1 VEMNVQNI
9 LLVAMAGKLL
19 MVLMVLLQV
28 APLMAWAERRICSW
42 MQNRTG
48 PNRVGPFGLL
58 QSIADAV
65 KFIFKEDLVPGHVR
79 KWYYLLAPGI
89 CVVPAFMT
97 FAVVPFG
104 PIIDVHGTIISLQL
118 STMNVGFVYITSISS
133 LAVYGVIVA
142 SWASNNKYSM
152 LGGLRSTAQ
161 MISYELAMGMSL
173 VAIIMNYNTV
183 ELQQMAISQGGPL
196 IAFGHVIP
204 FLPNWGIFHQPLAA
218 LIFIVAAFAETNRLP
233 FDLPE
238 GEAEIVAGY
247 HLEYGGMKWSLFFMA
262 EYAHMITASGLV
274 ATFFLGG
281 WQAPGLHAI
290 LSHLHLTDQMLYWG
304 MVIGQ
309 VLTFWLK
316 VILFMLFFIVVRF
329 TLPRFRYDQLMWL
342 GWKVLVPLA
351 LVNIIVTAVS
361 IAVMYGH

>member
-1 VEMNVQNI
+1 MEMTAFNI
-9 LLVAMAGKLL
+9 QMIAMAGKLAL
-19 MVLMVLLQV
+19 VLGALLNA

-58 QSIADAV
+58 QSVADAV
-65 KFIFKEDLVPGHVR
+65 KFVFKEDLVPAHVR
-79 KWYYLLAPGI
+79 KWYYLIAPGL
-89 CVVPAFMT
+89 CVVPAFIT

-104 PIIDVHGTIISLQL
+104 PVIDVQGTTVALQL
-118 STMNVGFVYITSISS
+118 ASMNVGFIFAISVSS
-133 LAVYGVIVA
+133 LAVYGIIVA

-161 MISYELAMGMSL
+161 MISYELAMGLSL
-173 VAIIMNYNTV
+173 VSVILTFDSVDLMHIAQT
-183 ELQQMAISQGGPL
+183 QGGSL
-196 IAFGHVIP
+196 QLFGLNIP
-204 FLPNWGIFHQPLAA
+204 FLPNWGIFLQPLAG

-238 GEAEIVAGY
+238 GESEIVAGY

-262 EYAHMITASGLV
+262 EYAHMLTASGLIV
-274 ATFFLGG
+274 TFFLGG
-281 WQAPGLHAI
+281 WQAPGAEWLI
-290 LSHLHLTDQMLYWG
+290 SQFGLSEQMAYWG
-304 MVIGQ
+304 LVVAQ

-316 VILFMLFFIVVRF
+316 VILFMLFFIVIRF

-342 GWKVLVPLA
+342 GWKVLVPFSLANIVITA
-351 LVNIIVTAVS
+351 LV
-361 IAVMYGH
+361 IAFGPR